1 VDRLLLADRYAL
13 DTEFHRERTYWPS
26 LALVQV
32 AWPDGP
38 AGPRGVALID
48 PLSVDV
54 APLCQVMAGPG
65 VMVAHAAEQDLE
77 ILERT
82 CGHGPSNLFDTQV
95 AAGFTGHGSASL
107 GSLTQLFLRIEVAK
121 GDRLTDWRI
130 RPLTDSQ
137 LAYAAADVENLLALA
152 DAILVDLKASGRSQ
166 WAHEECD
173 ALRLRP
179 HGPPD
184 PERAWWRLRDARSL
198 RGSARGVAQE
208 LAAWRERR
216 AQASDQPVRTILPDL
231 AIQAM
236 AHRPPA
242 SAEAL
247 RHVRGLDGR
256 HLKPTVAAEVL
267 DAVKRGKA
275 LTPAHVMA
283 PPADDVPRE
292 LRAPVAL
299 VMAWVAQI
307 ARDERIDATLLATRS
322 DVAAYLKEDGESRL
336 AHGWRADMLAEPIRA
351 LVHGEAVLAFDGAGR
366 LVLEERSGRRF
377 APRTAPDV

>member
-1 VDRLLLADRYAL
+1 VDRLLVADRYAL
-13 DTEFHRERTYWPS
+13 DTEFHRERTYWPG

-38 AGPRGVALID
+38 AGPHGVALID
-48 PLSVDV
+48 PLSIDV
-54 APLCQVMAGPG
+54 TPLCAVLAGPG

-77 ILERT
+77 ILERM
-82 CGHGPSNLFDTQV
+82 CGRGPSNLFDTQV

-107 GSLTQLFLRIEVAK
+107 AALTQLFLGIEVAK

-137 LAYAAADVENLLALA
+137 VAYAAADVENLLQLA
-152 DAILVDLKASGRSQ
+152 DAILVDLTASGRSQ
-166 WAHEECD
+166 WAHQECD
-173 ALRLRP
+173 ALRVRP
-179 HGPPD
+179 HGPPE

-198 RGSARGVAQE
+198 RGASRGVAQE
-208 LAAWRERR
+208 VAAWRERK
-216 AQASDQPVRTILPDL
+216 AQASDQPVRTVLPDL
-231 AIQAM
+231 AIQAI
-236 AHRPPA
+236 AHRPPS
-242 SAEAL
+242 SADAL

-256 HLKPTVAAEVL
+256 HLKPAVTAEVL
-267 DAVKRGKA
+267 EAVKRGKA
-275 LTPAHVMA
+275 LSPSQIAA

-307 ARDERIDATLLATRS
+307 ARDEKIDATLLATRS
-322 DVAAYLKEDGESRL
+322 DVATYLRGEEGSRM

-351 LVHGEAVLAFDGAGR
+351 LVEGDAVLAFDGARR
-366 LVLEERSGRRF
+366 LVLEERSGRRYS
-377 APRTAPDV
+377 PRPVSRA